1 MDNIPFDYHL
11 HTRFTDDASNTLEEM
26 AAAAASRGVFEIAVT
41 DHYLPGYP
49 GYCVGPREI
58 ESHFNDASRI
68 LERHGVTVRIG
79 LEADYVP
86 EHISD
91 MEELL
96 RSFDFDIILG
106 SAHIVAGHGMPDE
119 HSATEYFEQFGH
131 ERGYLMYFDRL
142 IECIESGYFDV
153 MAHLDIVR
161 KFGAAGAEP
170 VFDLYREKA
179 AAVADAL
186 ARTNTGFELNCR
198 GWDHAPAEPYP
209 SASFLSLLRKRGITT
224 VTTGSDAHT
233 ADIAGMYIDRGLQ
246 TLLDAGFTHIST
258 FRRRKPRNIPI
269 PSSFVRNE

>member
-1 MDNIPFDYHL
+1 MDKIPFDYHL

-26 AAAAASRGVFEIAVT
+26 AAAAAARGIFEIAVT

-58 ESHFNDASRI
+58 ESHFNDAERI

-86 EHISD
+86 EHIRD

-119 HSATEYFEQFGH
+119 LSAAEYFKQYGH

-142 IECIESGYFDV
+142 IECIETGYFDV
-153 MAHLDIVR
+153 MAHVDIVR
-161 KFGAAGAEP
+161 KFGACGAEP
-170 VFDLYREKA
+170 AFDFYRDKA
-179 AAVADAL
+179 EAAADAL
-186 ARTNTGFELNCR
+186 ARTGTGFELNCR

-209 SASFLSLLRKRGITT
+209 SAPFLSLLCERGITT

-246 TLLDAGFTHIST
+246 TLLNAGFTHISA
-258 FRRRKPRNIPI
+258 FENRIPRGIPI
-269 PSSFVRNE
+269 PETFAQIE